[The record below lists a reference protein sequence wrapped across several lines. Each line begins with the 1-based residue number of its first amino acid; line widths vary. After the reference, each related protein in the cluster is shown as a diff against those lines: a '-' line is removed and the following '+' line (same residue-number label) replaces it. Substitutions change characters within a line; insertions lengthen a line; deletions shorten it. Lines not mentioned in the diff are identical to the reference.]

1 MLSGILGPAAMSQEE
16 RLEHRRREPREHD
29 RQPQDPDERD
39 AESRNALR
47 YAGADNRI
55 VSRLSLARLI
65 AAGLLE
71 KLISGRR
78 IACSVWAQTS
88 TASHAR
94 HAACLRLDFPSL
106 VRIRAASLTELPLA
120 YTLSLLPTAS
130 AVNQANT
137 SSDWH
142 TAARSGAQPPA
153 PARNYR
159 PAGTAVRLAE
169 TVCGWNENTSRL
181 AHRHRRATNAHP
193 SFPGCG
199 A

>member
-16 RLEHRRREPREHD
+16 RLEHRCREPREHN

-78 IACSVWAQTS
+78 IACSV
-88 TASHAR
+88 
-94 HAACLRLDFPSL
+94 
-106 VRIRAASLTELPLA
+106 
-120 YTLSLLPTAS
+120 
-130 AVNQANT
+130 
-137 SSDWH
+137 
-142 TAARSGAQPPA
+142 
-153 PARNYR
+153 
-159 PAGTAVRLAE
+159 
-169 TVCGWNENTSRL
+169 
-181 AHRHRRATNAHP
+181 
-193 SFPGCG
+193 
-199 A
+199 